1 MKNRKADPLHTSKV
15 ELQDNVKISTL
26 AYYPISILK
35 QRSLVIAVSILACLV
50 CCDLNAQRLRET
62 LFGTPEDKNEPLRWL
77 RTEKSV
83 AVVPEID
90 FVNGGMGISLA
101 RGKFIRGT
109 QNAMAGTGYYVG
121 YSYDTDHQINIA
133 SFGAWAGYFRRKFGG
148 QVALKGVYYI
158 GKEQVLGIRPE
169 AGIGFPKMQLNYGYT
184 LYTEKTEMQLP
195 EHSLTLYVYFAFFSN
210 RVNMY

>member
-1 MKNRKADPLHTSKV
+1 MQETQSAYQLICK
-15 ELQDNVKISTL
+15 STNL
-26 AYYPISILK
+26 R
-35 QRSLVIAVSILACLV
+35 QRFVWIAAFLLLLSGSL
-50 CCDLNAQRLRET
+50 DAQRLRER
-62 LFGTPEDKNEPLRWL
+62 LFGEIEDKNEPLRWL

-83 AVVPEID
+83 GVVPEID

-121 YSYDTDHQINIA
+121 YSYDTDHQISVA
-133 SFGAWAGYFRRKFGG
+133 GFGAWAGFFRRKFGG
-148 QVALKGVYYI
+148 QLAIKGVYYVNR
-158 GKEQVLGIRPE
+158 ETQVFGIRPE

-184 LYTEKTEMQLP
+184 IFTEKTEMVMP
-195 EHSLTLYVYFAFFSN
+195 THSVTLYVYFAFFSN

>member
-1 MKNRKADPLHTSKV
+1 MKNRKANTLHTSKDA
-15 ELQDNVKISTL
+15 LQDNVQISTL
-26 AYYPISILK
+26 ANYPISTLK
-35 QRSLVIAVSILACLV
+35 QRSFVIAVFFLALV
-50 CCDLNAQRLRET
+50 GDLQAQRIREI
-62 LFGTPEDKNEPLRWL
+62 LFGLAEDKNEPLRWL

-121 YSYDTDHQINIA
+121 YSYDTDHQINIVG
-133 SFGAWAGYFRRKFGG
+133 FGAWAGFFRRKFGG

-184 LYTEKTEMQLP
+184 LYTERTEMVMP
-195 EHSLTLYVYFAFFSN
+195 THSVTLYMYFAFYST
-210 RVNMY
+210 RTNMY

>member
-1 MKNRKADPLHTSKV
+1 MRKHMSPFHLHICTSSH
-15 ELQDNVKISTL
+15 LHI
-26 AYYPISILK
+26 K
-35 QRSLVIAVSILACLV
+35 QRFVWIAAFLLLLSGSL
-50 CCDLNAQRLRET
+50 DAQRLRER
-62 LFGTPEDKNEPLRWL
+62 LFGPPEDKNQPLRWL

-83 AVVPEID
+83 GVVPEID
-90 FVNGGMGISLA
+90 FVNGGMGIGLA

-184 LYTEKTEMQLP
+184 FYTEKTEMVMP
-195 EHSLTLYVYFAFFSN
+195 THSVTLYVYFAFVSN
-210 RVNMY
+210 RVQMY